1 MGFPAPVVNYRDF
14 RLDKLNTPEYRHL
27 WWLLFWPVYT
37 LRYFIIESLNP
48 ASGYTVIHC
57 ALDDKIPFC
66 EGFLIFYFGWY
77 LCMVGM
83 HIFTALY
90 DLDTFKRYSKFLVM
104 AMSISTVIFLLFPSC
119 QELRPKTFPRDNLL
133 TKIVGLLYMM
143 DDNTNVCPSEHVIGA
158 FAVLAA
164 AWNSRYFQAGWKRGG
179 MLILMILV
187 SASTIF
193 LKQHS
198 VLDIL
203 AALPVCA
210 VAYYFCFGRKR
221 SVSN

>member
-1 MGFPAPVVNYRDF
+1 MKLPSPVVDYRAF
-14 RLDKLNTPEYRHL
+14 RCHKLNTPEYRHL
-27 WWLLFWPVYT
+27 LWLLFWPVYT

-77 LCMVGM
+77 LCIVGT
-83 HIFTALY
+83 HLFTALY
-90 DLDTFKRYSKFLVM
+90 DLDTYKRYSKFLVL
-104 AMSISTVIFLLFPSC
+104 AMSISTMIFLLFPSC
-119 QELRPKTFPRDNLL
+119 QELRPETFPRDNVL
-133 TKIVGLLYMM
+133 TKTVGLLYML

-164 AWNSRYFQAGWKRGG
+164 AWNCKYLRSPGRLACIFVLTV
-179 MLILMILV
+179 LISV
-187 SASTIF
+187 STVF

-198 VLDIL
+198 VLDML

-210 VAYYFCFGRKR
+210 VAYYFSFGKNR
-221 SVSN
+221 SAPD